1 MLRFI
6 YYTQSW
12 KLAQFSLTNTVLLY
26 THVFFISLYTK
37 KQIRVSSK
45 VSRLGSSQFSEKR
58 STNYSIIVS

>member
-12 KLAQFSLTNTVLLY
+12 KLAQFSSSNTVLLR
-26 THVFFISLYTK
+26 THVFFNIIIY

-45 VSRLGSSQFSEKR
+45 VSHLGSSQFSEKR